1 MDHRLTLRSK
11 TIQLYKEN
19 RNIFDLGLSKIS
31 DITKKQDN
39 ILDHSSPLL
48 RNAFMNLKVNF
59 TFSRLKGI
67 VYHHLKTKVKTMR
80 NSPAIATLHSQVAVN
95 VTLESISLH
104 VAK

>member
-11 TIQLYKEN
+11 TIKLYKEN

-39 ILDHSSPLL
+39 ILNHSSPLL

-59 TFSRLKGI
+59 TFPRLKGI
-67 VYHHLKTKVKTMR
+67 VYHLLKTKVKTMR
-80 NSPAIATLHSQVAVN
+80 NSPPIATLHSQIAVN

-104 VAK
+104 MPK